1 MYYFTYS
8 AFDTLLC
15 APQVN
20 TMVARLLQAP
30 VILLFPSHVYG
41 NVVLMFF
48 PQFVAMRHMI
58 NKTNMA
64 ALLEGN
70 SSENIAG
77 ESKSDNGKESKDPEN
92 AKSPFKSNSSRT
104 IVRGSK
110 GKNKP
115 IISSISIIV
124 SYHSS

>member
-20 TMVARLLQAP
+20 TMMARLLQAP
-30 VILLFPSHVYG
+30 VILLFPFSFPVPTCICMG
-41 NVVLMFF
+41 NGRLFF
-48 PQFVAMRHMI
+48 PHFVAMRHMI

-64 ALLEGN
+64 ALEGN
-70 SSENIAG
+70 SSENITG
-77 ESKSDNGKESKDPEN
+77 ESKIDNGKESKDLEN
-92 AKSPFKSNSSRT
+92 SKSPFKSNSSRT

-110 GKNKP
+110 GKNNQ
-115 IISSISIIV
+115 
-124 SYHSS
+124 